1 MNKGD
6 CGAEACPDDNEGET
20 DLLLIRFGT
29 SEVIFFLMPAFRRGG
44 EGVSDGDGITCPDD
58 GVSLDCTGDAIGE
71 FLYCSIG
78 SPFESNCDLFFGTL

>member
-29 SEVIFFLMPAFRRGG
+29 SEVIFFLMPAFRRRG
-44 EGVSDGDGITCPDD
+44 EGVSDGDG
-58 GVSLDCTGDAIGE
+58 VSLDCAGDAIAE
-71 FLYCSIG
+71 FLYCSIC
-78 SPFESNCDLFFGTL
+78 SPSESNCDLFFGTL